1 MTNLNEKEMELLGA
15 VITNELD
22 DLHNSING
30 KYRDGMFY
38 DIVEDDLEDYEAMLR
53 LRDEF
58 EANGDV
64 LNYLEDS
71 NYLPMGIF
79 KCYMRNQ
86 VLDEIVEQVAED
98 NDLEEY
104 AENVIKFLKSPQ
116 VDYTKEKK

>member
-1 MTNLNEKEMELLGA
+1 MTNLNEKEMELLKA
-15 VITNELD
+15 VIAYCLE
-22 DLHNSING
+22 DLHNEING
-30 KYRDGMFY
+30 KYRDGMY
-38 DIVEDDLEDYEAMLR
+38 YEIVDDDLEDYEAMLR
-53 LRDEF
+53 LMDEF
-58 EANGDV
+58 ECNGDV

-79 KCYMRNQ
+79 KIYIRNQ

>member
-1 MTNLNEKEMELLGA
+1 MTNLNEKEMELLKA
-15 VITNELD
+15 VIAYCLD
-22 DLHNSING
+22 DLHNEING
-30 KYRDGMFY
+30 KYRDGMY
-38 DIVEDDLEDYEAMLR
+38 YEIVDDDLEDYEAMLR
-53 LRDEF
+53 LMDEF
-58 EANGDV
+58 ESNGDV

-79 KCYMRNQ
+79 KIYIRNQ

-116 VDYTKEKK
+116 KRS

>member
-1 MTNLNEKEMELLGA
+1 MKLLGA
-15 VITNELD
+15 VIANELD

-38 DIVEDDLEDYEAMLR
+38 DIVDDLENYEAMLR

-58 EANGDV
+58 ETNGDV

-79 KCYMRNQ
+79 KCYMKNQ

-98 NDLEEY
+98 KGLEEY
-104 AENVIKFLKSPQ
+104 TENVIKFLKSPQ
-116 VDYTKEKK
+116 K